1 MQVLPTQI
9 LAAVRSRYFCFYDF
23 TSRIADCSVCSGST
37 IATRIPN
44 AVHRRLRT
52 RGSSIES
59 TLDAILVP
67 SPSSSSSHESRWRTR
82 KLRPLESS
90 IGSIKRSILRARQI
104 YEYTDSR
111 RKSGDRTR
119 YQSRTMTNFLFV
131 GKYNVTQFLD
141 EGRELS
147 SIRAFRRKFGN
158 GASSIWRID
167 AIGPYLPCHCIPDT
181 RASSSR
187 IGTHP
192 PITANIVSLSR
203 EHA

>member
-1 MQVLPTQI
+1 MFLRLYEP
-9 LAAVRSRYFCFYDF
+9 Y
-23 TSRIADCSVCSGST
+23 
-37 IATRIPN
+37 
-44 AVHRRLRT
+44 RRLLRLFRFNDRHQDSK
-52 RGSSIES
+52 RGSS
-59 TLDAILVP
+59 
-67 SPSSSSSHESRWRTR
+67 SSSNSRLFDRIHPRCDSRSFSFFLFSHESRWRTR

-167 AIGPYLPCHCIPDT
+167 TIGPYLPCHCIPDT
-181 RASSSR
+181 RTSSSR